1 MKNVSLRRRARSA
14 RAILILAVGC
24 VAVLTAAALLH
35 SAPASARGPVAVP
48 SPDGEGPDRLILD
61 TLAPRGPA
69 GILWLEGRATQPSG
83 TGEARLTV
91 DGAGG
96 VLSIDA
102 RLRVSRPRL
111 HLGTREATSV
121 APAGDGGL
129 WLTDAAG
136 DLIRVDGRGKVV
148 SAGPVPFAYPVVAGS
163 PASGDAWMLRSAER
177 FAYQPGSDHAPLL
190 IRLGGGREYRTSV
203 GRAVRPAHY
212 LLADL
217 ANAGHLAVGEGAV
230 YYAPFIRD
238 EIVALATTG
247 DTLWVT
253 HRKLP
258 QTTAE
263 PRFEVRE
270 KQVVLDYH
278 PVNLGIA
285 LGPDRLLYVL
295 STPGFTMI
303 ESRLDVLDPTTGRL
317 LRTARLST
325 AQPTIAV
332 DRDGQVYLPDPFQLL
347 SGVPERER
355 EAAPDFDLPTI
366 RGGRLS
372 SAALRGRV
380 VLLNFWA
387 SWCAPCRTEM
397 PALDSLRRGIADP
410 DFVFLGVNEEEDI
423 EAARSFMEEFGFEFP
438 VVLGRGSMRQRFH
451 YPGLPYTV
459 LLDRTGGIA
468 ARWIGFAG
476 PQQLRTMRA
485 LIRSELNRGAHH
497 DGHRPHGT

>member
-1 MKNVSLRRRARSA
+1 MNRSLRLLGRCAKPIPLLAIGSA
-14 RAILILAVGC
+14 
-24 VAVLTAAALLH
+24 AVLAAAAL
-35 SAPASARGPVAVP
+35 SRAAPATARGPVAVP
-48 SPDGEGPDRLILD
+48 SPDGAGPQRLIPDTLPPEGPVRV
-61 TLAPRGPA
+61 
-69 GILWLEGRATQPSG
+69 LWLLGKATQPSG
-83 TGEARLTV
+83 TGEARLAV

-102 RLRVSRPRL
+102 RLAVSRLPL
-111 HLGTREATSV
+111 QLGGREVGSV
-121 APAGDGGL
+121 APAPDGVL

-136 DLIRVDGRGKVV
+136 DLIQVDDRGRIT
-148 SAGPVPFAYPVVAGS
+148 SAGPAPFAYPTIVGD
-163 PASGDAWMLRSAER
+163 PLSGDLWMVRSTER
-177 FAYQPGSDHAPLL
+177 FGYRSEAIESPLL
-190 IRLGGGREYRTSV
+190 IRFRGGRDDTASV
-203 GRAVRPAHY
+203 GRAVRPEHS
-212 LLADL
+212 LLLDL
-217 ANAGHLAVGEGAV
+217 ANAGHLVAGPGVL

-253 HRKLP
+253 RRKLP
-258 QTTAE
+258 QSTAE

-270 KQVVLDYH
+270 KQVVIDYH

-295 STPGFTMI
+295 STPGFTTI
-303 ESRLDVLDPTTGRL
+303 ESRLDVLDPATGRL

-332 DRDGQVYLPDPFQLL
+332 GRDGRAYLLDPFHLL

-355 EAAPDFDLPTI
+355 EMAPDFDLPTV

-397 PALDSLRRGIADP
+397 PALDSLRRGIADR
-410 DFVFLGVNEEEDI
+410 DFVFLAVNEEEDI
-423 EAARSFMEEFGFEFP
+423 EAARVFIDEFGFDFP
-438 VVLGRGSMRQRFH
+438 VLLGKGSLRQRFH

-459 LLDRTGGIA
+459 LLDRTSRIA

-476 PQQLRTMRA
+476 PQQLQAMRA
-485 LIRSELNRGAHH
+485 LIRTELDRGTDHG
-497 DGHRPHGT
+497 GHRPHGT